1 MLEFNSPI
9 NEEKVFNNFSI
20 KEKSPVIKLN
30 LRGDINNKEFSS
42 NVGKILGIILPV
54 EVGSVVRKEEIS
66 VISAGP
72 NEWLIISN
80 NIVKSENN
88 NYDLEKILFEKISQK
103 NFGAVTNVTDQF
115 TIFSLTGSNI
125 SEILSK
131 SSPYNFDK
139 LSNNHSAQT
148 LLNNVDITII
158 KKDNKNIDLLVRRSF
173 SEYLWDWLNDSAR
186 FF

>member
-9 NEEKVFNNFSI
+9 NEEKVFNNLSI

-54 EVGSVVRKEEIS
+54 EVGSVIKKEEIS
-66 VISAGP
+66 VISTGP

-80 NIVKSENN
+80 NTVKSEKN
-88 NYDLEKILFEKISQK
+88 NYDLENTLFEKISKK
-103 NFGAVTNVTDQF
+103 NFGAVTNITDQF

-131 SSPYNFDK
+131 SSPFDFDK
-139 LSNNHSAQT
+139 LLDNHSAQT

-158 KKDNKNIDLLVRRSF
+158 KKDNENVDLLVRRSF
-173 SEYLWDWLNDSAR
+173 SEYLWSWLNDSAR

>member
-42 NVGKILGIILPV
+42 NVGKLLGIILPL
-54 EVGSVVRKEEIS
+54 EVGSVVKKEEIT
-66 VISAGP
+66 VISTSP

-80 NIVKSENN
+80 NIVKSKSNN
-88 NYDLEKILFEKISQK
+88 NTLENVLFEKISQK
-103 NFGAVTNVTDQF
+103 NFGAVTNITDQF

-131 SSPYNFDK
+131 SSPFDFDK

-148 LLNNVDITII
+148 LFNNVDITII
-158 KKDNKNIDLLVRRSF
+158 KKDNVNIDLLVRRSF
-173 SEYLWDWLNDSAR
+173 SEYLGDWLNDSAR

>member
-42 NVGKILGIILPV
+42 NVGKLLGIILPL
-54 EVGSVVRKEEIS
+54 EVGSVVKKEEIT
-66 VISAGP
+66 VISTSP

-80 NIVKSENN
+80 NIVKSKSNN
-88 NYDLEKILFEKISQK
+88 NTLENVLFEKISQK
-103 NFGAVTNVTDQF
+103 NFGAVTNITDQF

-131 SSPYNFDK
+131 SSPFDFDK

-148 LLNNVDITII
+148 LFNNVDITII
-158 KKDNKNIDLLVRRSF
+158 KKDNANIDLLVRRSF
-173 SEYLWDWLNDSAR
+173 SEYLWAWLNDSAR

>member
-9 NEEKVFNNFSI
+9 NDEKIFNNLSM

-42 NVGKILGIILPV
+42 NVGKILVIILPV

-80 NIVKSENN
+80 NIVKRENN
-88 NYDLEKILFEKISQK
+88 NYDLEKILFETISQN
-103 NFGAVTNVTDQF
+103 NFVTYTNVTNQF
-115 TIFSLTGSNI
+115 TIFYLT
-125 SEILSK
+125 
-131 SSPYNFDK
+131 
-139 LSNNHSAQT
+139 
-148 LLNNVDITII
+148 V
-158 KKDNKNIDLLVRRSF
+158 
-173 SEYLWDWLNDSAR
+173 
-186 FF
+186 

>member
-42 NVGKILGIILPV
+42 NVGKLLGIILPL
-54 EVGSVVRKEEIS
+54 EVGSVVKKEEIT
-66 VISAGP
+66 VISTSP

-80 NIVKSENN
+80 NIVKSKSNN
-88 NYDLEKILFEKISQK
+88 NTLENVLFEKISQK
-103 NFGAVTNVTDQF
+103 NFGAVTNITDQF
-115 TIFSLTGSNI
+115 TIFSLKGSNI

-131 SSPYNFDK
+131 SSPFDFDK

-148 LLNNVDITII
+148 LFNNVDITII
-158 KKDNKNIDLLVRRSF
+158 KKDNVNIDLLVRRSF